1 MVILF
6 TLFIGNFIVEILY
19 KLITKYRN
27 INSIRDIAELERDI
41 DLKYSPAIVSLLY
54 DNKIEPKKDIV
65 ATILNLYIKK
75 QILFYKNTD
84 GKYVIEPNKNV
95 KKKEMLPE
103 ERYIF
108 TWLIEGKNFNYKNWV
123 NIIKTEYKEL
133 DFKKI
138 LPLETR
144 NFILIETMLICLILE
159 VIEMSIILIYFRDN
173 FWIIAAGILGIL
185 FLIGIVLA
193 TNNMLK
199 NRFFNSIGKKEIK
212 KWTSFK
218 RFMYK
223 YTLIKDSDVESI
235 LIYEKY
241 MPYSIALNVNKDY
254 KKIWKDVIPKK
265 DRIIIMLHY
274 YLLENIIL
282 KPMLKIGNIDETNKL
297 YFE

>member
-1 MVILF
+1 MIILF
-6 TLFIGNFIVEILY
+6 TIFIGNFIVEILY
-19 KLITKYRN
+19 KLITKYRD
-27 INSIRDIAELERDI
+27 INSIRDVAELEREI

-65 ATILNLYIKK
+65 ATILNLYTKN

-95 KKKEMLPE
+95 KKEEMLPE
-103 ERYIF
+103 ERYIY
-108 TWLIEGKNFNYKNWV
+108 TWLLEGKNFNYKDWV
-123 NIIKTEYKEL
+123 NIIKTEYKKL

-159 VIEMSIILIYFRDN
+159 IIEMSIILIYFDDN
-173 FWIIAAGILGIL
+173 FWIIALGILGIL

-193 TNNMLK
+193 TNNMLQ

-218 RFMYK
+218 RFMHK

-241 MPYSIALNVNKDY
+241 MPYSIALAVNKDY
-254 KKIWKDVIPKK
+254 KEIWKDVIPKK
-265 DRIIIMLHY
+265 DRFTIMLHY